1 MKKRVWEFAKEMGV
15 DSQVVLDLLKQ
26 SGIQKM
32 KLNPMSE
39 EEMDLVRKKLAEQLE
54 KKKEESEGIKA
65 IPAKEAVGDNVVPA
79 KETVAEKP
87 VEETQPLVP
96 PPHEEKGKTA
106 GGKTIGQRLRK
117 EFKKK
122 VLYPEDKETL
132 SVSTVPSTKERKK
145 AIVIRQGATLSEFS
159 QLTGISI
166 PRIQEYLISRKKL
179 FYPQNKILPVDLME
193 EVALQF
199 GVEIEVKKGEVL
211 ESIPDDSREER
222 MKPRP
227 PVVVVVGHVDHG
239 KTLLLDAIRNTRV
252 AEKEVGGITQ
262 RIGAYQVEVQ
272 GRKITFIDTP
282 GHRAFTAM
290 RAYGAKVADIAILVV
305 AGDEGVMPQTLEALD
320 HIKAAGVEM
329 IVAINKIDKPNARID
344 MVKTQLAEL
353 GYVPEDWQGN
363 TFMIP
368 VSART
373 GEGIPVLLEHIL
385 LLADLMK
392 LRADP
397 KAKAVATV
405 IESSISREFG
415 RNITL
420 IVQRGTLRKGMYFV
434 VGSTWGR
441 VKMMMGES
449 GQHLT
454 EALPGTPVRVSGLED
469 NPAVGEVLF
478 EVASEKEAK
487 KIVEQ
492 RKFFLSGVEEEKARG
507 IRLEDLH
514 EILKTA
520 ENKELPL
527 VLKAGSHGSLE
538 AVKKEISE
546 WKTEECEIK
555 ILRAAVGD
563 ISVDDVLLAQTAQAI
578 ILGFQTA
585 VEPSARKEA
594 QTRGVQIREYELIFD
609 LMEDLKKAVV
619 GLLAP
624 LEREEEIGE
633 LEVKAIFRITP
644 QEIIAGGTVRKGKVE
659 RGCKIRVFRN
669 SQQIFEGVLNSLRR
683 FTEDVPRVSQ
693 GYECGVGIRGLKD
706 LMEGDVI
713 KCYEVVKKKR
723 EEEEVFTSGG

>member
-353 GYVPEDWQGN
+353 
-363 TFMIP
+363 
-368 VSART
+368 
-373 GEGIPVLLEHIL
+373 
-385 LLADLMK
+385 
-392 LRADP
+392 
-397 KAKAVATV
+397 
-405 IESSISREFG
+405 
-415 RNITL
+415 
-420 IVQRGTLRKGMYFV
+420 
-434 VGSTWGR
+434 
-441 VKMMMGES
+441 
-449 GQHLT
+449 
-454 EALPGTPVRVSGLED
+454 
-469 NPAVGEVLF
+469 
-478 EVASEKEAK
+478 
-487 KIVEQ
+487 
-492 RKFFLSGVEEEKARG
+492 
-507 IRLEDLH
+507 
-514 EILKTA
+514 
-520 ENKELPL
+520 
-527 VLKAGSHGSLE
+527 
-538 AVKKEISE
+538 
-546 WKTEECEIK
+546 
-555 ILRAAVGD
+555 
-563 ISVDDVLLAQTAQAI
+563 
-578 ILGFQTA
+578 
-585 VEPSARKEA
+585 
-594 QTRGVQIREYELIFD
+594 
-609 LMEDLKKAVV
+609 
-619 GLLAP
+619 
-624 LEREEEIGE
+624 
-633 LEVKAIFRITP
+633 
-644 QEIIAGGTVRKGKVE
+644 
-659 RGCKIRVFRN
+659 
-669 SQQIFEGVLNSLRR
+669 
-683 FTEDVPRVSQ
+683 
-693 GYECGVGIRGLKD
+693 
-706 LMEGDVI
+706 
-713 KCYEVVKKKR
+713 
-723 EEEEVFTSGG
+723 